1 MVAGACGGRD
11 RFPPRHCQPWPAHLA
26 QIGSQFGGATVR
38 VVRPPPTEPQFSS
51 LAAWA
56 DHRVWAD
63 QRTQEESPGRSDL
76 QKGPLCATERVTVR
90 SSRLHSEAGVAS
102 PRALVR
108 PRFACQRSSPHALH
122 TQACSVGSSRRT
134 CGCAPTRTRHAG
146 LPPLTTMPTTTAA
159 RALPPQA
166 AITVPP
172 RVELMCTSD
181 WLFVDRPV
189 ATTG

>member
-38 VVRPPPTEPQFSS
+38 VVRPPQRNHSS
-51 LAAWA
+51 A
-56 DHRVWAD
+56 VWPPGRTIGSD

-102 PRALVR
+102 PRALGR

-146 LPPLTTMPTTTAA
+146 LPPLTTRPTTTAA
-159 RALPPQA
+159 RSLPPQA

-172 RVELMCTSD
+172 RVEHMCTGD